1 MGACMRHISV
11 GGAMKNEKAHR
22 ILHTKARH
30 RADIMEVVRAGY
42 QDAVQGL
49 GYRAAYDALP
59 SWQQRNYESGRLM
72 ATEFLATAS
81 KPAAWPAS
89 VRLPR
94 RLEPV
99 IQTVARSF
107 VRQPDA

>member
-1 MGACMRHISV
+1 
-11 GGAMKNEKAHR
+11 MKNEKAHKV
-22 ILHTKARH
+22 LHTKARH
-30 RADIMEVVRAGY
+30 RPDIMEVVRAGY
-42 QDAVQGL
+42 QDALAGL
-49 GYRAAYDALP
+49 GYRAAYDDLP

-99 IQTVARSF
+99 IQTVAQSF
-107 VRQPDA
+107 VRQPPA

>member
-1 MGACMRHISV
+1 MSNAKQHKV
-11 GGAMKNEKAHR
+11 
-22 ILHTKARH
+22 LHSKARH

-42 QDAVQGL
+42 QDAVHGL

-59 SWQQRNYESGRLM
+59 SWQQHNYESGRLM

-94 RLEPV
+94 RLEPI
-99 IQTVARSF
+99 IQTVAQSF

>member
-1 MGACMRHISV
+1 MRNAKQHKV
-11 GGAMKNEKAHR
+11 
-22 ILHTKARH
+22 LHSAARH

-42 QDAVQGL
+42 QDAVAGL

-94 RLEPV
+94 RLEPI

-107 VRQPDA
+107 VRQPTA

>member
-1 MGACMRHISV
+1 MSNAKQHKV
-11 GGAMKNEKAHR
+11 
-22 ILHTKARH
+22 LHSKARH

-94 RLEPV
+94 RLEPI
-99 IQTVARSF
+99 IQTVAQSF
-107 VRQPDA
+107 VRQPPHDTARA